1 MGRKRKNEDN
11 KFYFDVEQEEAVL
24 IFLTSEDNEERQRI
38 FRDVLSKPLNK
49 MAESIIKR
57 YRLMRD
63 DIDIDDLKNDT
74 LSFLITKAD
83 KFKPEKNKKAY
94 SYFGTICR
102 NYLKGQLY
110 KYSKNI
116 SRYLPYDSSLDE
128 DDRYSYELEVENK
141 VEAYDFIPM
150 VADRIEEEINN
161 NRKLKPNDL
170 KVGYAIMDLLR
181 NWESFIEPDDT
192 SNILNRNK
200 VLYYIR
206 ETTLLSVKDVRN
218 SLKKFKTLY
227 AIFKNEKQG

>member
-1 MGRKRKNEDN
+1 MGRKKIEEN
-11 KFYFDVEQEEAVL
+11 KLYFGVEQEEAVL
-24 IFLTSEDNEERQRI
+24 IFLSSEDNEERQRI
-38 FRDVLSKPLNK
+38 FRDVLSEPLNK

-83 KFKPEKNKKAY
+83 KFKPERNKKAY

-102 NYLKGQLY
+102 NYLKGQLV

-116 SRYLPYDSSLDE
+116 SRYLPYDSTLDE
-128 DDRYSYELEVENK
+128 DNRFSYEIEIENK
-141 VEAYDFIPM
+141 IEAYDFIPII
-150 VADRIEEEINN
+150 ADRIDEEMLKNT
-161 NRKLKPNDL
+161 KLKPNDL
-170 KVGYAIMDLLR
+170 KVGIAIVDLLR
-181 NWESFIEPDDT
+181 NWESFIDPQDS

-206 ETTLLSVKDVRN
+206 ESTFLSVKDVRN
-218 SLKKFKTLY
+218 SLKKYKTLY
-227 AIFKNEKQG
+227 AIFKDEYIK